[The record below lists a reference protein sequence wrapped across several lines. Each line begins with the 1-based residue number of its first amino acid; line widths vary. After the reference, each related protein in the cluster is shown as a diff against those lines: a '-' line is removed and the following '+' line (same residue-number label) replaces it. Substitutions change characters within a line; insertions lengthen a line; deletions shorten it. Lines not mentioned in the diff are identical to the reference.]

1 VDLALAAAQFHPER
15 RYLDTA
21 TVGVPPDCGVVAARA
36 DLERWQ
42 SGRIQAAEYDAVV
55 DRARVAYAQIV
66 GARADRVGIV
76 PQVSVASAV
85 AASALRPGDRVLLAE
100 EDFTSVLFPFLQT
113 AGDVEVEVV
122 PFGRILDAVGPKT
135 TMVAVSAVQSAD
147 GRVLDLDALHEVA
160 VANECLTYLDLTQA
174 ASWLEIGADRFDV
187 TAVAAYKWLCSP
199 RGTGFMT
206 VGERMADRVTPV
218 AAGWY
223 AGEDPWTS
231 IYRPPLR
238 LATSGRRFDVSPA
251 WSGWA
256 AATPT
261 LELLAGVGAGAIG
274 RHDVAL
280 ANRFRAGL
288 ALPDSNSAIVS
299 LDQPGA
305 LEALRAA
312 DVACAGRDGR
322 LRLSFHLYT
331 SEDDVDAAIDIIRG

>member
-1 VDLALAAAQFHPER
+1 MDLALAAAQFRPAR

-21 TVGVPPDCGVVAARA
+21 TVGVPPDCGVAAARA

-42 SGRIQAAEYDAVV
+42 SGRIQAAEYDSVV

-122 PFGRILDAVGPKT
+122 PFDRILDAIRPKT

-147 GRVLDLDALHEVA
+147 GRVLDLDGLHEVA
-160 VANECLTYLDLTQA
+160 VANDCLTYLDLTQA

-206 VGERMADRVTPV
+206 VGERMAERVTPV

-261 LELLAGVGAGAIG
+261 LELLAEVGTEAIG
-274 RHDVAL
+274 RHNVAL
-280 ANRFRAGL
+280 ANRFRAGI
-288 ALPDSNSAIVS
+288 ALPGSSSAIVS

-305 LEALRAA
+305 LDALRAA